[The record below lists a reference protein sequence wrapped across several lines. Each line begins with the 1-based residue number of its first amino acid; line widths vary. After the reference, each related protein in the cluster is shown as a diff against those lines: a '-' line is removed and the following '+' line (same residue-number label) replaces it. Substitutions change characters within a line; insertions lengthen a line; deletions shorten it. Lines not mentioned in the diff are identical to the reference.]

1 MKAPDIIYLQTCG
14 DCCNYKLCPK
24 ECEECKFDDLA
35 EVSWCEDK
43 IFDTDREYISKE
55 NLMEWLDKKYAEVR
69 QLCNDTDD
77 PVYWGQRNM
86 MLQVIEHLKKMGGE
100 E

>member
-14 DCCNYKLCPK
+14 ECRNHELCPK
-24 ECEECKFDDLA
+24 ECEECKFEELSEITWEKERIYA
-35 EVSWCEDK
+35 
-43 IFDTDREYISKE
+43 TDRKYV
-55 NLMEWLDKKYAEVR
+55 NLDSLWEWIDKKYAEVR

-77 PVYWGQRNM
+77 SVYWGQCNM

>member
-14 DCCNYKLCPK
+14 ECRNHELCPK
-24 ECEECKFDDLA
+24 ECEECNFDNLA
-35 EVSWCEDK
+35 EVSWCKDK
-43 IFDTDREYISKE
+43 IFDTDRVYFSEE

-77 PVYWGQRNM
+77 SVYWGQRNM